1 VNKETFGNGYNTHH
15 PRLSF
20 LRESTMPDM
29 DEAVRRQAI
38 KEENR
43 RLRYLRFMVD
53 LALMEIRSGSFSL
66 SQARQV
72 VENIRSQALML
83 FPGKESAFDIIYRPR
98 LQRAITETFQLH

>member
-1 VNKETFGNGYNTHH
+1 
-15 PRLSF
+15 
-20 LRESTMPDM
+20 MPDL
-29 DEAVRRQAI
+29 DEAARRQAI

-66 SQARQV
+66 SEAWQV
-72 VENIRSQALML
+72 VVNLRRQAVLL

>member
-1 VNKETFGNGYNTHH
+1 V
-15 PRLSF
+15 
-20 LRESTMPDM
+20 PDL
-29 DEAVRRQAI
+29 DEAAFAQAI

-43 RLRYLRFMVD
+43 RLRYLRFLVD

-66 SQARQV
+66 FQARQV

-98 LQRAITETFQLH
+98 LHRAITETFQLN

>member
-1 VNKETFGNGYNTHH
+1 MPEMEEAA
-15 PRLSF
+15 RR
-20 LRESTMPDM
+20 RE
-29 DEAVRRQAI
+29 I

-66 SQARQV
+66 NEARQV
-72 VENIRSQALML
+72 VENLRRQALLL

>member
-1 VNKETFGNGYNTHH
+1 MPEMEEAA
-15 PRLSF
+15 RR
-20 LRESTMPDM
+20 RE
-29 DEAVRRQAI
+29 I

-66 SQARQV
+66 NEARQV
-72 VENIRSQALML
+72 VENLRCQALLL

>member
-1 VNKETFGNGYNTHH
+1 MHEMEEAA
-15 PRLSF
+15 RR
-20 LRESTMPDM
+20 RE
-29 DEAVRRQAI
+29 I

-66 SQARQV
+66 NEARQV
-72 VENIRSQALML
+72 VENLRCQALLL